1 MSHPSRT
8 VRGMSTSTTTTYR
21 ATRGW
26 TNRASKSLGTHRRFA
41 EKYRMPMSPLHLADG
56 PTGLE
61 EGAEVVALCGDRV
74 LVVDDQLQLNMGR
87 CSECGEIQRR
97 RNA

>member
-1 MSHPSRT
+1 MSHLWRT
-8 VRGMSTSTTTTYR
+8 VRGVNTSTTTTYR

-26 TNRASKSLGTHRRFA
+26 ANRASKGLGTHRRFA